1 MRLLACTA
9 LLLSLIGLSVQAN
22 ADVPPPPAPEPKKD
36 EVKLPWTAEDVRKSW
51 GKGVSYL
58 FDVETEDGPGWMRW
72 EAENITE
79 TGFKRTVIA
88 CEGDAAP
95 KAREPREQTWEKHV
109 NGLAKELKGAV
120 KSTAEVK
127 VPFGAI
133 ECEIYT
139 VTDPSFTKKVALS
152 AKVPGMMVMFETESK
167 RGEKRDYEK
176 MSLRSV
182 DAPVCEAPWTHD
194 KIAEN
199 FKAGTKTVYA
209 GKSSD
214 GDAKVEYVINA
225 SDIKG
230 MTSTATE
237 TYGTSEP
244 KKGEP
249 STATW
254 DAYLRYFVPP
264 RYDTTTSE
272 EKLKTPAG
280 EFDCVVFAHAREENG
295 VNYTQKVWLAKN
307 EPGLLVRCDIAQE
320 KGDQKMFYNME
331 LTEFVKGK

>member
-1 MRLLACTA
+1 MRLLPFAA
-9 LLLSLIGLSVQAN
+9 LLLSLVGLSVQAN
-22 ADVPPPPAPEPKKD
+22 ADIPPPKDPEPKKD
-36 EVKLPWTAEDVRKSW
+36 DVKLPWSAEDARKSW
-51 GKGVSYL
+51 GKGVSFL
-58 FDVETEDGPGWMRW
+58 FDVETEGGKGWMRW
-72 EAENITE
+72 EAEEITDK
-79 TGFKRTVIA
+79 GFKSTEIV

-95 KAREPREQTWEKHV
+95 KSRKPREATWEKHLG
-109 NGLAKELKGAV
+109 GLQRELAGAEKSKG
-120 KSTAEVK
+120 EVEVPYGK
-127 VPFGAI
+127 V
-133 ECEIYT
+133 ECDIYT
-139 VTDPSFTKKVALS
+139 ITKNEGTQKVALS
-152 AKVPGMMVMFETESK
+152 STIAGMVVLMEMEAK

-176 MSLRSV
+176 WALRSI
-182 DAPVCEAPWTHD
+182 DAPICEAPWTFD

-214 GDAKVEYVINA
+214 GDAKVEYVVNA

-230 MTSTATE
+230 MTTVATE
-237 TYGTSEP
+237 TYGTGEP

-264 RYDTTTSE
+264 RYDTKTSE

-295 VNYTQKVWLAKN
+295 VKFTQKVWLAKN

-320 KGDQKMFYNME
+320 KGDKKMFYDME